1 VDAVERRSLQ
11 ELLVRLSRGD
21 PTAFEPAF
29 TKLWPLLRAVCV
41 RLLGSAD
48 GEDAAQSALLKIFA
62 RADELDPERD
72 AVSWAVGV
80 ALWECKT
87 LQKRDRR
94 GRFDRSPSAKHR
106 VAALSSVDQD
116 PEQLAEERELRAAL
130 EAGLRDLRP
139 SDAEVLRMLLRGGS
153 PEIPSATF
161 RKRVQ
166 RAVARLREL
175 WRQRHGT
182 E

>member
-1 VDAVERRSLQ
+1 M
-11 ELLVRLSRGD
+11 
-21 PTAFEPAF
+21 
-29 TKLWPLLRAVCV
+29 LWPLLRAVCA

-87 LQKRDRR
+87 LQKKDQRSRIEDSRRAKDRV
-94 GRFDRSPSAKHR
+94 SA
-106 VAALSSVDQD
+106 LCSVDKN
-116 PEQLAEERELRAAL
+116 PEQAAEEQELRAAL
-130 EAGLRDLRP
+130 QEGLRDLHP
-139 SDAEVLRMLLRGGS
+139 LDAEVLAALLRGES
-153 PEIPSATF
+153 AEIPSATF

-166 RAVARLREL
+166 RAVARLRDL